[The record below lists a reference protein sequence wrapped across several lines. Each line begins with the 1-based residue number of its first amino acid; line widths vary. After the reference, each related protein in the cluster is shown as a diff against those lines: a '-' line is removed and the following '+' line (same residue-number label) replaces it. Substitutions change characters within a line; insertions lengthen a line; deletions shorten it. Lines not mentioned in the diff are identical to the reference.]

1 LATRSF
7 SKNLVETG
15 VRRHRI
21 ARRRANQQNPV
32 QPSSKKYSAF
42 AVGQITA
49 KDSRILSREEGRWPS
64 SRTLGQVAVDV
75 DALLTNGAEA
85 YGEDVWS

>member
-1 LATRSF
+1 MDCFVAYAPRNDGKILPDGQI
-7 SKNLVETG
+7 SKF
-15 VRRHRI
+15 
-21 ARRRANQQNPV
+21 PV
-32 QPSSKKYSAF
+32 QSSHKKYSAF